1 MENFTPGSAL
11 IGGGLI
17 GLGAAM
23 LLWLNGR
30 VAGISGIFNGVI
42 NPQSGDTA
50 WRALFLLG
58 LIAGASLYAALN
70 PAGYTPRAGFP
81 IGLLLLGGFLVGFGT
96 RMGSGC
102 TSGHGVC
109 GVARL
114 SIRSVAATVVFVA
127 TGMATVFVIRHV
139 IGVSS

>member
-1 MENFTPGSAL
+1 MENFTPVSAL

-17 GLGAAM
+17 GAGAAA

-30 VAGISGIFNGVI
+30 IAGISGIFNGVL
-42 NPQSGDTA
+42 NPQSGETA
-50 WRALFLLG
+50 WRALFLIG
-58 LIAGASLYAALN
+58 LIAGASLYMWLN
-70 PAGYTPRAGFP
+70 PAAYTPRAGFP
-81 IGLLLLGGFLVGFGT
+81 VALLVLSGFLVGFGT

-114 SIRSVAATVVFVA
+114 SIRSLVA
-127 TGMATVFVIRHV
+127 TIIFVLAGMVTVFVVRHLF
-139 IGVSS
+139 GVQP